1 MRELNKRVARLED
14 ATSSVATN
22 AVVGAVD
29 RPPRETR
36 EQWISRRAGEL
47 GVTPA
52 SLGGTGE
59 SAPPPGVNAY
69 GETWGQW
76 IARRHTELN
85 ISQAEQ
91 QA

>member
-1 MRELNKRVARLED
+1 MRELNKRIAKLED

-36 EQWISRRAGEL
+36 EQWISRRAGEQ
-47 GVTPA
+47 GVTPT

-59 SAPPPGVNAY
+59 TIPVPCVNVY
-69 GETWGQW
+69 GETRGQW
-76 IARRHTELN
+76 IARRHVELN
-85 ISQAEQ
+85 ISQVEQ
-91 QA
+91 QS